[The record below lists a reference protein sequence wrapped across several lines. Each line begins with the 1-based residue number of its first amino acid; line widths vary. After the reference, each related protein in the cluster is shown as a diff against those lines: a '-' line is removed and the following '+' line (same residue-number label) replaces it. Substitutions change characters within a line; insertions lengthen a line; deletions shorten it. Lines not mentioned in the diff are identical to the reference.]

1 MGRVRNIGCIF
12 YFCKHGIPL
21 TCQCTWIW
29 FQVASSLK
37 LARTAAASAALF
49 MGALSESLLQ
59 SNCHW
64 DYGGSMRDC
73 YFCAVECAKRLL
85 LVTVG
90 LCLRIHADLWQLSCR
105 GKAKSLAIHTKNT
118 TCCSAHWALQ
128 GAETDCG
135 VDIYDFVFKTWM
147 QSHCRLAQSRSAMD
161 KNHDWQWHCEWL
173 GVQRC
178 SWASL
183 SCCWV
188 MREDGPDI
196 KHK

>member
-1 MGRVRNIGCIF
+1 MGRVRDLGCIF

-90 LCLRIHADLWQLSCR
+90 LCLRIHAGLWQLSCR

-118 TCCSAHWALQ
+118 TFALI
-128 GAETDCG
+128 ARADC
-135 VDIYDFVFKTWM
+135 VLLCTL
-147 QSHCRLAQSRSAMD
+147 SLTRCR
-161 KNHDWQWHCEWL
+161 DWLWSGYLWFCF
-173 GVQRC
+173 
-178 SWASL
+178 
-183 SCCWV
+183 
-188 MREDGPDI
+188 
-196 KHK
+196 